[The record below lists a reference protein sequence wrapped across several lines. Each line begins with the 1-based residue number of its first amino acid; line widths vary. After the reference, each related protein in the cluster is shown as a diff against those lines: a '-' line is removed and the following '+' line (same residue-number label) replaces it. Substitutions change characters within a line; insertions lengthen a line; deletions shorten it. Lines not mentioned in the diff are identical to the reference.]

1 MMDAPTSNARR
12 RASQPVWALLVLV
25 FCAPLIYAAL
35 TRVRMVNAV
44 ETWLPAHDVGAQILA
59 WSHENFEP
67 ENRFLMSW
75 DSSSLADPRVLEV
88 ATRLSP
94 ADRPLDPADPLSAVT
109 RVVTPHGVISTMLEN
124 GVEREEAI
132 HRLTGV
138 LIGTGLLKVRLS
150 EAGRSRRSEVE
161 QQLLAFARE
170 ELWTELTIVPPVAGP
185 AASEALATG
194 ASPAV
199 AEEEGTD
206 DPYVF
211 RTTDWHPPVHDF
223 QVQWKGVHPD
233 SEVAKRLG
241 AFARELRAGGAP
253 LVEECFF
260 AAGAP
265 VAITVSL
272 REEGDERLRET
283 LAAVRRAAREVGI
296 PEEELRLGGSP
307 IGRAR
312 LNEDSFRAV
321 WNPDYPWWMFHKR
334 TPLGLSAVVGTVL
347 AFLLLRSVRL
357 AVLVLVTSLYM
368 AAVVVALVPATGKT
382 LNTVLIVMPNL
393 LLVLT
398 MSGAIHVAN
407 YWRHAAC
414 AGIADPIGSAV
425 RMALEP
431 CTLASVTTA
440 IGLASLLTSILE
452 PVRQFGLYSA
462 IGCLLSLGMVLWAL
476 PALMRVWPG
485 RPAPVSAPDED
496 VWYRMGWWLVR
507 HRRWISATCLGL
519 FLLSAWGLR
528 WFRTETKVIRYFPP
542 SSRIVQDYQ
551 FLEDHLAGI
560 VGVDVIVRFPPE
572 RKARV
577 LEEEEGEEAAAEES
591 GVPARPHEPEVVQL
605 DLFERLETIRAVQAR
620 LESVSGVTGTLSLAD
635 FRRSSTGRSS
645 DSRIPYGRRLQIAKK
660 QIFETYAASTREF
673 VTLAVTPLSVER
685 DGLPFRIE
693 RGDEVWRIRTQCSVL
708 TDRHY
713 REFLNEIDAAVQAEL
728 RGLRGVE
735 HVVTGMVPLFLRTQE
750 AVLESLINSF
760 GLAFVVIAAVMMYLL
775 RGVIS
780 GAITML
786 PNILPV
792 GVVFG
797 GISWWGIPVDIGTMI
812 TASVA
817 LGIAIDGTLHLLT
830 WFRYGLARGYGRE
843 ESIARA
849 LAHCAQAMWQTSA
862 AIALGLLMLA
872 FADLLLISRFGWL
885 MAALIA
891 AALVGDLV
899 YLPALL
905 AGWLGRLIERS
916 AAAGAAGASAQ
927 KPRASPLPETVPPE

>member
-12 RASQPVWALLVLV
+12 ASQPLWAVLVLV

-35 TRVRMVNAV
+35 TRVRMVNDV
-44 ETWLPAHDVGAQILA
+44 ETWLPAHDVDAQILA

-75 DSSSLADPRVLEV
+75 DSSSLADPRVLEL
-88 ATRLSP
+88 ATRLAP
-94 ADRPLDPADPLSAVT
+94 AEFPLDPTDPLSAVT

-132 HRLTGV
+132 RRLTGV
-138 LIGTGLLKVRLS
+138 LIGTGLLKVRLT
-150 EAGRSRRSEVE
+150 EAGRRRRSEVE
-161 QQLLAFARE
+161 EQLLTFARD
-170 ELWTELTIVPPVAGP
+170 ELRVEPTIVPPVAGP
-185 AASEALATG
+185 
-194 ASPAV
+194 PAV
-199 AEEEGTD
+199 EVPPAEGGAAGVEETD
-206 DPYVF
+206 DPHVF
-211 RTTDWHPPVHDF
+211 RTTDWHPPEHDF
-223 QVQWKGVHPD
+223 QVRWRGLHPGT
-233 SEVAKRLG
+233 EGAERLQ
-241 AFARELRAGGAP
+241 AYARGLRAGGAP

-272 REEGDERLRET
+272 REEGDERLQQT

-296 PEEELRLGGSP
+296 PAEELRLGGSP
-307 IGRAR
+307 IGRAQ
-312 LNEDSFRAV
+312 LNYDSFRAV

-407 YWRHAAC
+407 YWRHTAWG
-414 AGIADPIGSAV
+414 GIADPIRAAV
-425 RMALEP
+425 RMAVEP

-440 IGLASLLTSILE
+440 IGLASLLTSVLE

-485 RPAPVSAPDED
+485 RPAPVAPPHED
-496 VWYRMGWWLVR
+496 VWYQLGWWLVR
-507 HRRWISATCLGL
+507 HRRWITATCLGL
-519 FLLSAWGLR
+519 FVLSAWGLH

-572 RKARV
+572 RKSRV
-577 LEEEEGEEAAAEES
+577 LDDEELEETIGEGGAS
-591 GVPARPHEPEVVQL
+591 DRPSEPEVAQL
-605 DLFERLETIRAVQAR
+605 DLFERLETIRRVQER
-620 LESVSGVTGTLSLAD
+620 LESAPGVTGTLSLAD
-635 FRRSSTGRSS
+635 FRRPSAGRSS
-645 DSRIPYGRRLQIAKK
+645 DSRVPYGRRLQIAKK

-693 RGDEVWRIRTQCSVL
+693 RGEEVWRIRTQCSVL

-713 REFLNEIDAAVQAEL
+713 REFLNEIDAAIKAEL
-728 RGLRGVE
+728 RGLPGVE

-760 GLAFVVIAAVMMYLL
+760 GLAFVVIAGVMMYLL
-775 RGVIS
+775 RGVVS

-797 GISWWGIPVDIGTMI
+797 AISWWGIPVDIGTMI

-830 WFRYGLARGYGRE
+830 WFRDGLARGLSRE
-843 ESIARA
+843 EAIARS
-849 LAHCAQAMWQTSA
+849 LGHCASALWQTST
-862 AIALGLLMLA
+862 AIALGLLMLV

-891 AALVGDLV
+891 AALLGDLV

-905 AGWLGRLIERS
+905 AGRLGRLIESSLPGRS
-916 AAAGAAGASAQ
+916 AGASAETR
-927 KPRASPLPETVPPE
+927 RAPSLPETVPPE